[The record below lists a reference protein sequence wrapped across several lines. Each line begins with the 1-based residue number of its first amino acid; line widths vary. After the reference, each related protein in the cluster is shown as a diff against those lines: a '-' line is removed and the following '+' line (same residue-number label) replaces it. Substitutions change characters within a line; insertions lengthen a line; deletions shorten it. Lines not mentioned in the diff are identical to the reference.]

1 MKKFQILVVDDEWN
15 MRNLLR
21 IYLDK
26 NGIEVKEAKNG
37 TEAIELINSNPF
49 DLVILDVMM
58 PDMDGWEVC
67 SKIRETYNI
76 PILMLTARTETRD
89 KVQGLNLGADDYLTK
104 PFDPEELLARVN
116 ALLRRA
122 RISKE
127 STNESTMISF
137 PGVRIDPDGRQIFIQ
152 EQEVIFTPKEF
163 DILYLLA
170 THHNQVFSREH
181 IVSHVWGE
189 DYYGDERTVDTH
201 IKSIRGK
208 IKEAGLSYNPIKTV
222 WGIGY
227 KFLGTDEQK

>member
-21 IYLDK
+21 IYLNK

-37 TEAIELINSNPF
+37 PEAIELINSNQF

-58 PDMDGWEVC
+58 PGMDGWEVC